1 MQYLHVSQYMQDFVV
16 NAWSG
21 DCIVSSMIHRVL
33 CFHQQL
39 SKLGLDGERTAVV
52 CTACMQEHVLSP
64 DTRVDLFCAQSPC
77 VPAQENKQAA
87 ASQLM

>member
-1 MQYLHVSQYMQDFVV
+1 MQDFVV

-21 DCIVSSMIHRVL
+21 ECIVSSMIHRVL

-52 CTACMQEHVLSP
+52 YTACMQEHVLSP
-64 DTRVDLFCAQSPC
+64 DTRVDLFSAQSPC
-77 VPAQENKQAA
+77 VSAQENKQPA